1 MRYLLLYGLAITFS
15 IQLAAQEVDAA
26 QKNWDAAKEL
36 IENKKYTEAK
46 PLLIAVFDE
55 MKRPLTAYYLGLVYD
70 LENKLDSAAY
80 FYDYCI
86 DKSRR
91 PQLQAV
97 VKLIRVKMRQL
108 DMQGAYDYALNAMK
122 QNPDSKAIRH
132 EFKMLCQWAYMLD
145 KEEIDAG
152 YLSTAELQENYNI
165 TTVTQ
170 QEMILDN
177 IRNQQDEG
185 LFVKQRKYMGDW
197 EIITCH
203 WRSSRETF
211 EIRFNRKERDL
222 DKAIAE
228 QSKAA
233 IATLEDSEK
242 PLAVRIGAMLAL
254 APIDDKTLE
263 KVLED
268 KEWAMRLCA
277 CSEVK
282 KTNSKRVKS
291 ICLKDSHEVVH
302 AAIATMEDLIK

>member
-1 MRYLLLYGLAITFS
+1 MRYLLLCSLAITFS
-15 IQLAAQEVDAA
+15 VQLSAQDVEAA

-36 IENKKYTEAK
+36 IEDKKYMEAK

-80 FYDYCI
+80 FYDYCV
-86 DKSRR
+86 DKSRN

-97 VKLIRVKMRQL
+97 MKLIRVKMRQL
-108 DMQGAYDYALNAMK
+108 DIQGAYDYGLNAIK

-145 KEEIDAG
+145 RKEIDSS
-152 YLSTAELQENYNI
+152 YLSSADLQENYTI
-165 TTVTQ
+165 TTITQ

-203 WRSSRETF
+203 WRSSKETM

-222 DKAIAE
+222 DKAIEE
-228 QSKAA
+228 QHKAA
-233 IATLEDSEK
+233 KAALADSEK
-242 PLAVRIGAMLAL
+242 SLQVRIGAMLAL
-254 APIDDKTLE
+254 SPIDDKTLE
-263 KVLED
+263 NILED